1 MKQMQLVKHSL
12 STHPRWSACAQ
23 GYEPDFKQ
31 PCWSL
36 RMLWKILVH
45 PSACSPTTSGNAVW
59 DCCSTLTSALVP
71 SHGGRENI
79 NSALATSVGHV
90 RSTGLSTLKQ
100 MLRERH
106 GAMNFVQLCVQQ
118 PP

>member
-1 MKQMQLVKHSL
+1 MLEFEDALENTGSPLSL
-12 STHPRWSACAQ
+12 FSHH
-23 GYEPDFKQ
+23 
-31 PCWSL
+31 L
-36 RMLWKILVH
+36 RQ
-45 PSACSPTTSGNAVW
+45 CSVGLLLHLDLCSG
-59 DCCSTLTSALVP
+59 TFTR
-71 SHGGRENI
+71 GERENI
-79 NSALATSVGHV
+79 NSALATGVGHV